1 MLQDHL
7 INKGTKWETQ
17 RENTKWETQE
27 KIENEKEDKMKR
39 QEMEKFCS
47 GFPKLINSPYLTAL
61 QDYLIEKD
69 TKWET
74 QRENTKWETQD
85 KIRNERP
92 KTK

>member
-1 MLQDHL
+1 
-7 INKGTKWETQ
+7 
-17 RENTKWETQE
+17 
-27 KIENEKEDKMKR
+27 MKR

-74 QRENTKWETQD
+74 QD
-85 KIRNERP
+85 KIQNERP
-92 KTK
+92 KDKIQNERPKRKYKMRDPKQNTKWQTENKLQNDKPQIKW